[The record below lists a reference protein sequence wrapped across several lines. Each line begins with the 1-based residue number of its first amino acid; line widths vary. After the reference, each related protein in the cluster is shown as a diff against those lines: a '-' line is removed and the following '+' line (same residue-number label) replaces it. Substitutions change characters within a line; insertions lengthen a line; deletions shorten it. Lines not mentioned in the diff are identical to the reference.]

1 MIFIYYFFFF
11 PWEIIARSLLTPPSF
26 SISPVL
32 TFRAAMLGLLFFH
45 LCSSIYMRSTLFYGP
60 ATVALFRVG
69 FFSEEKLSYFPPFL
83 KKSRGGSDVV
93 VGRSRVSRR
102 LRCPPSAP
110 AVVLYPNPADA
121 RAYDAYGQQSR
132 CRRREVWG
140 GKARSSDARN
150 AYATIYTVATLSP
163 FLLFAV
169 AE

>member
-1 MIFIYYFFFF
+1 
-11 PWEIIARSLLTPPSF
+11 
-26 SISPVL
+26 
-32 TFRAAMLGLLFFH
+32 
-45 LCSSIYMRSTLFYGP
+45 MRSTLFYGP
-60 ATVALFRVG
+60 ATVALSRVA
-69 FFSEEKLSYFPPFL
+69 FFSEKKLSYFPPFL
-83 KKSRGGSDVV
+83 KKSRGESDVV

-132 CRRREVWG
+132 RRRREVWG

-150 AYATIYTVATLSP
+150 AYATVRTVATLSP

-169 AE
+169 AERKKRGKSPPGGGGLPILAGLTVNAFLTGPSSQVWEPFF